1 MVLPDAMQ
9 GAFLGP
15 EFSDEEI
22 EAVLRSHQAAYR
34 KMDTESLL
42 NAVAELLGNEKI
54 VGWMKNHLTLVCK
67 SRLAPNG

>member
-1 MVLPDAMQ
+1 MQ

-54 VGWMKNHLTLVCK
+54 VGWVKNHLTCCWWHRCIPT
-67 SRLAPNG
+67 SG